1 MQQIRY
7 VISLLL
13 SLSLHVALVFEA
25 QRWSVPSVPK
35 EPEPIVIALG
45 EGFGP
50 LAPAAPET
58 APPEPAAP
66 APKAIEP
73 APPKPVARVIP
84 PPRPR
89 VVAPPKAPPAPRSRP
104 QPKPATVEG
113 VRLATAADIRARRE
127 RERSRRQ
134 APLREEA
141 PAPPAVPAP
150 PAPVPA
156 APAPPP
162 EPEPPSEPSVA
173 SADGEDD
180 EAQARPRSEPKA
192 QIFWRNGVLYQ
203 QRVFTPR
210 GGASPDAPGYEGQIF
225 GEVPELDRED
235 HSRSYGRLHLFQDD
249 GVSRDYSGKS
259 LFGYV
264 FRQELGGG
272 ALRQFETGRV
282 QTHGAY
288 LMVTDLFSNGRL
300 STMSHTVILAFPR
313 KPPGATHL
321 YDVLEE
327 GRQSFRLR
335 APNGASLVFDP
346 QTRALRATSGFVIA
360 PPGDAGTPPRV
371 AYKGLHVRIEAVGKN
386 PFLRDRPATVVD
398 ARGAECAI
406 STSDLFSYGRRR
418 RESDMFRYAT
428 DREFFSFLGNRCP
441 ELSLPRPAEPRAVA
455 RAPEAPSKEPE
466 EEGDGGLFGALVGR
480 PSRKS
485 R

>member
-1 MQQIRY
+1 M
-7 VISLLL
+7 
-13 SLSLHVALVFEA
+13 
-25 QRWSVPSVPK
+25 
-35 EPEPIVIALG
+35 
-45 EGFGP
+45 
-50 LAPAAPET
+50 
-58 APPEPAAP
+58 
-66 APKAIEP
+66 
-73 APPKPVARVIP
+73 
-84 PPRPR
+84 
-89 VVAPPKAPPAPRSRP
+89 
-104 QPKPATVEG
+104 
-113 VRLATAADIRARRE
+113 RLATAADIRARRE
-127 RERSRRQ
+127 RERLPRRS
-134 APLREEA
+134 PLPEA

-150 PAPVPA
+150 AAPIPA
-156 APAPPP
+156 APAPPT
-162 EPEPPSEPSVA
+162 EPQASPSEPSVA
-173 SADGEDD
+173 SADGDE

-192 QIFWRNGVLYQ
+192 EIFWRNGVLYQ
-203 QRVFTPR
+203 QRVFIPR
-210 GGASPDAPGYEGQIF
+210 GGASPEAPGYEGQIF
-225 GEVPELDRED
+225 GEIPELDHDD

-313 KPPGATHL
+313 KPPGATYL

-346 QTRALRATSGFVIA
+346 QTRALRAASGFVIA
-360 PPGDAGTPPRV
+360 PPGDTGTAPRV
-371 AYKGLHVRIEAVGKN
+371 AYQGLHVRIEAVGKN
-386 PFLRDRPATVVD
+386 PFLRDLPARVVD
-398 ARGAECAI
+398 ARGADCAI
-406 STSDLFSYGRRR
+406 STSDLFSYGRQR

-428 DREFFSFLGNRCP
+428 DREFFAFLGNRCP

-455 RAPEAPSKEPE
+455 RAPETRPKELQ
-466 EEGDGGLFGALVGR
+466 EEGDGGLLGALVGR
-480 PSRKS
+480 PRKA